1 MRTLFYTC
9 LAAFIL
15 FVPGKTKA
23 EDFAYKSGVYQV
35 ELKNDT
41 LSIENDL
48 IKRTWLWNGGSLITL
63 QLDDKKNSITWN
75 TSNKRPDLLLPGE
88 QTTGSAATIQ
98 AAIIPSSAQHVKHLR
113 VTVEYNLGDLNIRK
127 VLKLYESTPAI
138 ACELSLRGKAAQTW
152 IKPLSNAADL
162 QNIERLTSSSEAGKV
177 PSVESLSLS
186 GLHWQIEAVEFL
198 DITDRFNTLVRP
210 VRALSYRD
218 CIYRGNLLFAEDTE
232 KGAGFFFLK
241 EAPTSNVQLHY
252 PNGDFLT
259 NGGTFHVLGLGVDSV
274 DLKTDEWTSAYGYVT
289 GLFRSDE
296 QEKLSALR
304 NYQKSIRPFL
314 ADRDEMI
321 MLNTWGDRGQDTRV
335 NEAFCLN
342 ELELASKLGVT
353 HFQIDDGW
361 QAGRSANSAYGGSYK
376 NIWDNPNY
384 WTPDPVRFPN
394 GLAPIVQRGKE
405 LGIEICLW
413 FNPSIQN
420 NFADWEKDAAALI
433 ALYQKYG
440 IRTFKI
446 DGTAIPNKISEIRLR
461 QIYERV
467 MEATDWQAVLNLDA
481 TAGRRG
487 GYFFFNEYG
496 NIFLENRYTDWTNYY
511 PYWTLRNLWML
522 SRYVPAQMLQI
533 EFLNKWRN
541 QDNYAND
548 RFGPANYS
556 FDYLFAI
563 TLAAQPL
570 AWMEAA
576 NLPEEAFAVGETV
589 RKYKAIRNEFHRGT
603 ILPVGDE
610 PSGRSWTGFQSIGE
624 KKGYLLLFREDNTLA
639 TANIPVY
646 LPGNTQVELTPVIG
660 SGEKRTARTDGNGN
674 LSFTL
679 PAANSYVLYH
689 YTIR

>member
-1 MRTLFYTC
+1 MKKAVCILLFLLLIFPPTVSY
-9 LAAFIL
+9 
-15 FVPGKTKA
+15 A
-23 EDFAYKSGVYQV
+23 ENFSYKSGVYAV

-41 LSIENDL
+41 LCIENDL

-63 QLDDKKNSITWN
+63 QLDDKKNHIVWPTA
-75 TSNKRPDLLLPGE
+75 NKQPDLLLPGE
-88 QTTGSAATIQ
+88 KTTGSAATIK
-98 AAIIPSSAQHVKHLR
+98 ATVIPLSAQYVSHLQ
-113 VTVEYNLGDLNIRK
+113 VTVEYELGELNIRK
-127 VLKLYESTPAI
+127 IIKLYASTPAI
-138 ACELSLRGKAAQTW
+138 ACDLYLRGKAAQTW

-177 PSVESLSLS
+177 PSSESLLLS
-186 GLHWQIEAVEFL
+186 GNHWQIEAVEFL

-218 CIYRGNLLFAEDTE
+218 CIYRGNILFAENSE
-232 KGAGFFFLK
+232 KAAGFFFLK

-259 NGGTFHVLGLGVDSV
+259 NNGTFHLIGLGVDSV
-274 DLKTDEWTSAYGYVT
+274 DINADEWTKAYGYVT

-304 NYQKSIRPFL
+304 AYQQNIRPFL

-342 ELELASKLGVT
+342 ELKLAAKLGVT

-384 WTPDPVRFPN
+384 WTPDPERFPN

-420 NFADWEKDAAALI
+420 DFADWEKDANALI

-461 QIYERV
+461 NIYERV

-522 SRYVPAQMLQI
+522 SRYLPAQMLQI

-541 QDNYAND
+541 QNNYAND

-563 TLAAQPL
+563 TLTAQPL

-576 NLPEEAFAVGETV
+576 NLPEEAYALGETV
-589 RKYKAIRNEFHRGT
+589 SKYKSIRNDFHQGT
-603 ILPVGDE
+603 ILPVGEE
-610 PSGRSWTGFQSIGE
+610 PSGRSWTGFQSIKE
-624 KKGYLLLFREDNTLA
+624 ESGYLLLFREDNTIESVSMPLYLA
-639 TANIPVY
+639 
-646 LPGNTQVELTPVIG
+646 GNQTVEFTPVIG
-660 SGEKRTARTDGNGN
+660 SGEKFAAKTDEAGNVRF
-674 LSFTL
+674 SL
-679 PAANSYVLYH
+679 PTANSFVLYQ
-689 YTIR
+689 YNVR